1 MILLTFTPFPF
12 INTLMAIRRCPYC
25 KAIIDESQK
34 YCNKCG
40 TQLLFPEDE
49 FAEEDIPGEKIVDLD
64 FEDKEGLEPSSDFGE
79 EDIERKEIDLEEVIE
94 GGAALPGDE
103 EEEKVEGEGQ
113 PATYEV
119 EEAPE
124 KAAQELVR
132 ELEEEALKEEAVQSP
147 AGEELAPPTIEI
159 DEAAGKA
166 AEELKEPPPEP
177 TIAELEKL
185 LDSEKP
191 EEARSAL
198 DEQEE
203 IARIIA
209 ALELKQKEE
218 ERLKAAE
225 MVVEPPAGK
234 AAKGT
239 ALETREELPI
249 WEKKAE
255 AESSEERVDEKH
267 ERAGETS
274 YAPGDTYE
282 FKEEVL
288 SRAEEYASPHTGVG
302 LPESVT
308 QAIPFTP
315 TGDAESEEEAAA
327 EPAEAE
333 AEKSELAETL
343 RPQRGIVSKLRAVV
357 FDLGFILVIWAVAL
371 VLTSRIMSVSIPKL
385 VSASAVSLGLFYLVL
400 VVAYFFLFLF
410 FLGETLGD
418 RLVSAKG

>member
-1 MILLTFTPFPF
+1 
-12 INTLMAIRRCPYC
+12 MAIRRCPYC

-34 YCNKCG
+34 YCNNCG

-49 FAEEDIPGEKIVDLD
+49 FVEEDIPGEKIVDLN
-64 FEDKEGLEPSSDFGE
+64 FEDKNEHEPSSDFEE
-79 EDIERKEIDLEEVIE
+79 EDVERKEIDLEDIIE

-103 EEEKVEGEGQ
+103 EEEKTEGEGQ

-132 ELEEEALKEEAVQSP
+132 ELEKEALKKEAVQSP
-147 AGEELAPPTIEI
+147 ANEEPASPTIEI
-159 DEAAGKA
+159 EEAAPKA
-166 AEELKEPPPEP
+166 AEESKELRPEP
-177 TIAELEKL
+177 TVGELEKL
-185 LDSEKP
+185 LDSGKP

-209 ALELKQKEE
+209 ALERKQKEE
-218 ERLKAAE
+218 EKLRAAE
-225 MVVEPPAGK
+225 NVIEPLAEE

-239 ALETREELPI
+239 ALETKEEIPV
-249 WEKKAE
+249 WEEKAG
-255 AESSEERVDEKH
+255 AESSDERVDEKY

-288 SRAEEYASPHTGVG
+288 SRAEEFASPQTGVG

-315 TGDAESEEEAAA
+315 TGEAESEEEAAV
-327 EPAEAE
+327 EPAEAG
-333 AEKSELAETL
+333 AEKPELDETL
-343 RPQRGIVSKLRAVV
+343 RPRRGVVSKLRAVM

-371 VLTSRIMSVSIPKL
+371 VLTSRILSVSIPKL

-418 RLVSAKG
+418 RLVSAND